1 MADIGMA
8 DNIQKAQ
15 NGELQNA
22 ELQNAELQNAEL
34 VSVILPTYNRLGT
47 LERSVN
53 SVLNQT
59 YTNLELLIIDDGSDD
74 GTEAYIRGIGDE
86 RIRYYR
92 NEHNMGPSASRNRGA
107 KLAKG
112 TLLAFQDSDD
122 EWREDK
128 LQRLTEVLAQAEENV
143 AMVYHEMQEA
153 DGEQA
158 VIPSGEIPF
167 ACKSGDLFA
176 YMLLYPLIGI
186 PAALIKKSCFDECG
200 GFCERLKSLEDYE
213 FFLRV
218 SEKYRILFVEEP
230 LIRIYDTPGS
240 VNKRYRDKIDTEL
253 YLLDTHY
260 ASLCALGLLQKKI
273 ELIRMQAEN
282 YDCEDYFYEEILK
295 LCERIPEKEK
305 SDRIRQ
311 CVRRAASLSDQSETG
326 ERAAYYQN
334 AAGQLE
340 RMVASLC
347 RLQTNLRQNPAAL
360 LQNRAEICR
369 ALSGVLADV
378 KSYTD
383 LAFHPQRERLLFSE
397 LESRL
402 KEEQNRPQ
410 AVAEL
415 LDGILE
421 QSRRLLE
428 QMNAAGCT
436 CTVCGSVVRFLP
448 PSPYRRVMRSY
459 YGYREN
465 GARFLFEEGGKDRCP
480 VCKATQEIRFLL
492 GFLEDVRS
500 EEDETLKVCCM
511 EEDREETLALV
522 NSVRG
527 YAAQRTDMEYIG
539 ERGKADVVI
548 CAGILEQAD
557 SEAEVFGKI
566 KELLADNGLCVLM
579 LSALG
584 EEMPD
589 TRETVTGDEAYSW
602 KTFGLEKVKRQYT
615 KSGLIAACEE
625 NGFAVS
631 AADRSW
637 FGSEYYEQYGFGDP
651 AELFMLTLETDRGF

>member
-1 MADIGMA
+1 M
-8 DNIQKAQ
+8 
-15 NGELQNA
+15 
-22 ELQNAELQNAEL
+22 
-34 VSVILPTYNRLGT
+34 
-47 LERSVN
+47 
-53 SVLNQT
+53 
-59 YTNLELLIIDDGSDD
+59 
-74 GTEAYIRGIGDE
+74 
-86 RIRYYR
+86 
-92 NEHNMGPSASRNRGA
+92 
-107 KLAKG
+107 
-112 TLLAFQDSDD
+112 
-122 EWREDK
+122 
-128 LQRLTEVLAQAEENV
+128 
-143 AMVYHEMQEA
+143 
-153 DGEQA
+153 
-158 VIPSGEIPF
+158 
-167 ACKSGDLFA
+167 
-176 YMLLYPLIGI
+176 
-186 PAALIKKSCFDECG
+186 
-200 GFCERLKSLEDYE
+200 
-213 FFLRV
+213 
-218 SEKYRILFVEEP
+218 
-230 LIRIYDTPGS
+230 
-240 VNKRYRDKIDTEL
+240 
-253 YLLDTHY
+253 
-260 ASLCALGLLQKKI
+260 
-273 ELIRMQAEN
+273 
-282 YDCEDYFYEEILK
+282 
-295 LCERIPEKEK
+295 
-305 SDRIRQ
+305 
-311 CVRRAASLSDQSETG
+311 
-326 ERAAYYQN
+326 
-334 AAGQLE
+334 
-340 RMVASLC
+340 
-347 RLQTNLRQNPAAL
+347 
-360 LQNRAEICR
+360 QNRAEICR